1 MSADAFKE
9 SLTGAGLFAPVF
21 RLVLGFLG
29 VLMVLGGRVSRRFR
43 RQVSRDLTVQI
54 SSDDGVSQ
62 TFLFHARTRT
72 MTLSRTFVGRPDCAL
87 RFATAHEGIF
97 ALLSPRAIGKVVD
110 GMNTGGTRIDGNSA
124 LILWFYGLTRVVL
137 PIGRSRLP
145 RRRIPHPTRGPER
158 EAPWAARIIRE
169 PAVKDLAP
177 GWSGAWRARSRM
189 LIVRVP
195 GGEPPPPG

>member
-1 MSADAFKE
+1 MSAGALRE
-9 SLTGAGLFAPVF
+9 SLTGARLFAPLL

-29 VLMVLGGRVSRRFR
+29 ALMVVGGRVSRRFR
-43 RQVSRDLTVQI
+43 RQVTRDVTVQV

-87 RFATAHEGIF
+87 RFATAREGVS
-97 ALLSPRAIGKVVD
+97 ALLSPRAIGKVVE

-124 LILWFYGLTRVVL
+124 MILWFYGLTRVVF

-158 EAPWAARIIRE
+158 EAPWATRIIRE

-177 GWSGAWRARSRM
+177 EWSGAWRARSRIV
-189 LIVRVP
+189 IVRVP
-195 GGEPPPPG
+195 DGESPPPG